1 MNDIKEILT
10 INAGSSSIKFAVY
23 ENTGSNIDSLS
34 GKVVRIGLDN
44 TKLISKKSGSG
55 EAQSVSVDA
64 SDFKA
69 TTQLLMEWL
78 ENQMDFKNLKGVGHR
93 VVNGMKHTQ
102 PEIISK
108 VLLDELQ

>member
-10 INAGSSSIKFAVY
+10 INAGSSSIKFSVY
-23 ENTGSNIDSLS
+23 ENTGSNIESLS
-34 GKVVRIGLDN
+34 GKIDRIGLDN
-44 TKLISKKSGSG
+44 TKLIFKKGGNG

-69 TTQLLMEWL
+69 TTQFLMECL
-78 ENQMDFKNLKGVGHR
+78 ENQMDFKNLKGVDHR
-93 VVNGMKHTQ
+93 VVHGMKHTQ

-108 VLLDELQ
+108 GLLDELQ